1 MNYFPDFAEPFGRLD
16 ITDVIAIHDCPR
28 LFLLSASNLNAG
40 DRVLVMWADELPDRD
55 VWYYVAI
62 PENEIKR
69 LLDTEISLLTAVIN
83 KPVYK
88 VDTPFIGDEEFSITL
103 LEPEQIDRDVF
114 PSDDFFVK
122 SSCIFD
128 INGKQ
133 KYPDQTEDKK

>member
-16 ITDVIAIHDCPR
+16 ITDVIAIHDRPR
-28 LFLLSASNLNAG
+28 LFLLSASNLGTG

-62 PENEIKR
+62 PENEIKS
-69 LLDTEISLLTAVIN
+69 LLETKISLFSAVSN

-88 VDTPFIGDEEFSITL
+88 VDTPFIGEEGFSITL
-103 LEPEQIDRDVF
+103 LEPAQVERDVF
-114 PSDDFFVK
+114 PDDDFFVK

-128 INGKQ
+128 INGKE
-133 KYPDQTEDKK
+133 KYPSQENVEK

>member
-1 MNYFPDFAEPFGRLD
+1 MNFFPDFAEPFGHLD

-28 LFLLSASNLNAG
+28 LFLLSASNLSAA

-55 VWYYVAI
+55 IWYYVSI
-62 PENEIKR
+62 PENEVR
-69 LLDTEISLLTAVIN
+69 NLLETKISLLSAVSN

-88 VDTPFIGDEEFSITL
+88 VETPFIGEEGFSINL
-103 LEPEQIDRDVF
+103 LEPEQVDPDVF
-114 PSDDFFVK
+114 PDDGFFVK

-133 KYPDQTEDKK
+133 KYPSQESV